1 MFTSF
6 SSKGCANSALATL
19 VLIGLGL
26 VFGPQVAVAQTSNGS
41 IIGTV
46 TDSSGATIPGATVT
60 VTSVERGV
68 AIEASTSEVG
78 AYRIYPLD
86 PGTYRV
92 SASTDGFQTQL
103 QSDITVQLAAIVKID
118 FSLVIGEVTETV
130 EVTTAAPLLQTQ
142 EASVGGVVND
152 QEISRLPVNGR
163 NYTRLMVLLPGSSD
177 VGRSQTRGTQQGTQL
192 ISVNGQRRQ
201 DNNITLDGVDN
212 NIMMQNSPGASPPMD
227 SIQEFRV
234 ATGNSAEFGRS
245 AGASVNIA
253 IKSGTNDI
261 HGTAYWFGRNDAF
274 DANPWFNNFDGQP
287 KGAFRQNQYGAN
299 IGGPAIKNKTFYFAS
314 WEGFR
319 RRRANTQRLTVPTS
333 AVRGGDFSDASAGY
347 GTIYDPSTGD
357 ANGNRQAFANNMIPT
372 SLLDPGTTGL
382 INLMMPNQNTPGFT
396 NNLQR
401 QESESNDRDI
411 FVFRGDHRFSDKDT
425 IFGRYLDQT
434 VTQASP
440 NANPNLIGNTSVDA
454 RNLAIGWTHVFG
466 PSTIMEVKYAWNN
479 PSNPNCTDTLNTTRG
494 DALSS
499 AGVQLFDVP
508 NVCNVLPSFQARGWF
523 TAGGGGGN
531 NVEDNNHQFIANLT
545 KIQGKHSM
553 KVGVSYTRRA
563 FDAAFANPGNGNMW
577 FDQRQ
582 TSNLATGGDGGNAMA
597 SMLLG
602 WMDEFRRSQ
611 GIPEMLARQF
621 AQEYYFQDDWRVSSK
636 LTVNLGVRYEYAPKP
651 VDVNDALGNLIRFRD
666 DATGEVTARL
676 AWAGVNPLENPETG
690 TVGDGPQNFGFG
702 RSLTQNDKNNW
713 APRIGFAYQLDS
725 KTVIRSGFGIFYNS
739 TFMQETQDLRK
750 FWPYNPQQQ
759 VSGLNQGPLPDFEF
773 TNPGPS
779 FNSTQAIGGWPQDP
793 TNRSPYSSQWNL
805 FIQRQVTDDVS
816 IEIGYVGSS
825 NKKQIGYTEWNNAVA
840 PHPTDPIDPR
850 RPLFSSGFTGN
861 IQGGSNEFD
870 SEYNAFQFRL
880 RKQFSDGLQVN
891 LNYTYANCMDEFSS
905 LARGKVQDQFN
916 RRADWS
922 RCDYDIRHAFKMGYV
937 YDIPFGK
944 GRRYGADSNAFLNA
958 VLGGWSIEG
967 ITQIQSGT
975 ASNVVTGSDVAR
987 VGRSNSQRPDAVS
1000 NPNGGDRDAN
1010 RLFNTNAFALAEVG
1024 TFGSS
1029 GAFTVQD
1036 QGRVVFDVSVM
1047 KQFQV
1052 MEGHAVELRGEFFN
1066 LPNVTQLVSGRQ
1078 HTFSSATFGQTR
1090 NATAERQIQFG
1101 LRYRF

>member
-1 MFTSF
+1 MRMSF
-6 SSKGCANSALATL
+6 GSAASNLRAFVTTL
-19 VLIGLGL
+19 VVVVG
-26 VFGPQVAVAQTSNGS
+26 VAFGPQLLIGQTSNGS

-46 TDSSGATIPGATVT
+46 TDSSGASIPGATVT
-60 VTSVERGV
+60 VTSIERGV
-68 AIEASTSEVG
+68 AIETTTSEIG
-78 AYRIYPLD
+78 TYRVYPLD
-86 PGTYRV
+86 PGNYRV
-92 SASTDGFQTQL
+92 SASTDGFQTQV
-103 QSDITVQLAAIVKID
+103 QPEVVVQLAAIVKLD
-118 FSLVIGEVTETV
+118 FGLEIGEVTETV

-253 IKSGTNDI
+253 IKSGTNAL
-261 HGTAYWFGRNDAF
+261 HGTGYWFGRNDAF
-274 DANPWFNNFDGQP
+274 DANPWFNNFDNQP

-299 IGGPAIKNKTFYFAS
+299 LGGPVVKNKTFFFAS

-319 RRRANTQRLTVPTS
+319 RRRANTQRLTTPTA
-333 AVRGGDFSDASAGY
+333 AVRGGDFSDS
-347 GTIYDPSTGD
+347 TFEQIFDPGTGD
-357 ANGNRQAFANNMIPT
+357 AVGNRQAYANNMIPT
-372 SLLDPGTTGL
+372 SQLDPSTLGL
-382 INLMMPNQNTPGFT
+382 INLMMPTPNTAGFT
-396 NNLQR
+396 NNLLR

-434 VTQASP
+434 VTQVSP
-440 NANPNLIGNTSVDA
+440 NNNPNLIGNTNVNA

-466 PSTIMEVKYAWNN
+466 ASTILEVKYAWNN

-494 DALSS
+494 EALAAS
-499 AGVQLFDVP
+499 GVQLFDVP
-508 NVCNVLPSFQARGWF
+508 NVCNVLPAFEARGWF

-531 NVEDNNHQFIANLT
+531 LVEDNNHQFIANIT
-545 KIQGKHSM
+545 KISGQHSM
-553 KVGVSYTRRA
+553 KAGVSYTRRA

-582 TSNLATGGDGGNAMA
+582 TSSISTGGAGGNAVA

-602 WMDEFRRSQ
+602 HMDEFRRSQ

-636 LTVNLGVRYEYAPKP
+636 LTINLGVRYDYMPKP
-651 VDVNDALGNLIRFRD
+651 VDVNDALGNLIRFYD
-666 DATGEVTARL
+666 EGTGETTARL
-676 AWAGVNPLENPETG
+676 AWAGINPLENPETG
-690 TVGDGPQNFGFG
+690 TVGDPAQSFGTG
-702 RSLTQNDKNNW
+702 RSLTNNDTNNW
-713 APRIGFAYQLDS
+713 APRIGLAYQIDS
-725 KTVIRSGFGIFYNS
+725 KTVIRAGLGVFYNS

-759 VSGLNQGPLPDFEF
+759 VSGLNQGPLPDFEV

-793 TNRSPYSSQWNL
+793 NNRSPYSSQWNL
-805 FIQRQVTDDVS
+805 FIQRQVSDDVS
-816 IEIGYVGSS
+816 VEIGYVGSS
-825 NKKQIGYTEWNNAVA
+825 NKKQIGYTEWNNAVT
-840 PHPTDPIDPR
+840 PHPTSDIDPR

-861 IQGGSNEFD
+861 IQGGSNMFN
-870 SEYNAFQFRL
+870 SEYNSLQFKLLKR
-880 RKQFSDGLQVN
+880 FSDGLQLN
-891 LNYTYANCMDEFSS
+891 MNYTYANCMDEFSS
-905 LARGKVQDQFN
+905 LARGKIQDQFN
-916 RRADWS
+916 RRPDWS

-937 YDIPFGK
+937 YDIPFGR
-944 GRRYGADSNAFLNA
+944 GRSYGADSNGFVNA
-958 VLGGWSIEG
+958 ILGGWSIEG

-987 VGRSNSQRPDAVS
+987 VGRSNSQRPDALA
-1000 NPNGGDRDAN
+1000 NPNEGVTRDAN
-1010 RLFNTNAFALAEVG
+1010 SLFNTSAFGLAEVG
-1024 TFGSS
+1024 TFGDS

-1036 QGRVVFDVSVM
+1036 EGRVVFDVSIM
-1047 KQFQV
+1047 KQFAV
-1052 MEGHAVELRGEFFN
+1052 MEGHNIELRGEFFN
-1066 LPNVTQLVSGRQ
+1066 LPNVTQFVSPRQ
-1078 HTFSSATFGQTR
+1078 QSFSSSTFGQVR
-1090 NATAERQIQFG
+1090 EATPERQIQFG